1 MRAIIITTLL
11 LSVLLLWAC
20 APQYNWRQTALAGT
34 PLQTLFPCK
43 PERAQRKMQ
52 LGGQWVDLEMASCA
66 VSGVSVAV
74 GHAVLADPSSA
85 GAVLLQWRQATLA
98 TMRATEVRQSPYR
111 MPQAID
117 LADSVSVRANGTG
130 PDAQSL
136 ALQAVWFASGKSA
149 FVAMLYGPTIQ
160 SEVAETFFA
169 ALRLP

>member
-1 MRAIIITTLL
+1 MRVSIIATLL
-11 LSVLLLWAC
+11 LPVMFLWAC
-20 APQYNWRQTALAGT
+20 APQYNWRQTAVAGT

-52 LGGQWVDLEMASCA
+52 LGAQVVDMGMTSCT

-74 GHAVLADPSSA
+74 GHAVLADPSGA
-85 GAVLLQWRQATLA
+85 GAVLLQWRQATLT
-98 TMRATEVRQSPYR
+98 TMRATEVRQSPFR
-111 MPQAID
+111 LPHAMD
-117 LADSVSVRANGTG
+117 VADSVSVRAIGTG
-130 PDAQSL
+130 PDARPL
-136 ALQAVWFASGKSA
+136 VLQAVWFASGKSA